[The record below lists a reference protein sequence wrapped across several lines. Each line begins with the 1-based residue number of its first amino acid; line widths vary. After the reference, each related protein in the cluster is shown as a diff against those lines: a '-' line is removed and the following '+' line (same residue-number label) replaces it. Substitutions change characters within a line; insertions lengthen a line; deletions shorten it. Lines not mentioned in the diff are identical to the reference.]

1 MLTPALLVV
10 GLGSKASLLKGSS
23 SSMRPG
29 ALWGSLCFSNH
40 GPLPHWATQS
50 GPAAG
55 KSPPGMLL
63 NTCWGVGCACSCSC
77 SWAVAAEGGAAASLV
92 FTQPL
97 SKGLVGGG
105 EGDLL
110 LLQVKKL
117 QLLLLL
123 VPLGGG
129 AVAGAGAAA
138 AAAGAA
144 AGAGAGAGAAV
155 AAW

>member
-1 MLTPALLVV
+1 MALALSQSF
-10 GLGSKASLLKGSS
+10 LGH
-23 SSMRPG
+23 
-29 ALWGSLCFSNH
+29 SNH
-40 GPLPHWATQS
+40 GPLPHWANQS

-55 KSPPGMLL
+55 KSSPAMLL
-63 NTCWGVGCACSCSC
+63 STCWGVRCACSCSC

-97 SKGLVGGG
+97 SKDLVGGV

-123 VPLGGG
+123 VPLGG
-129 AVAGAGAAA
+129 ALAGAGAAA
-138 AAAGAA
+138 G
-144 AGAGAGAGAAV
+144 GAGAAV